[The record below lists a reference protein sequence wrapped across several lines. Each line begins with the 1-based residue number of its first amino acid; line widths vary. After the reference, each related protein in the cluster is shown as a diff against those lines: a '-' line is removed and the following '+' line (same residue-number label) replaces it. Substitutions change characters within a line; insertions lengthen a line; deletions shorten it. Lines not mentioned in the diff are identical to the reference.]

1 MKIVMKKRAL
11 FVVLAVLA
19 GIALFEA
26 ARVEPGVT
34 AAADWKISDH
44 FNGEVFFNP
53 AAPGEAPPLQG
64 AEQRR
69 GFSRWVWRWIFSDD
83 WPRWPETAAV
93 PAGPPPVARVPRGDV
108 VVTPVGHA
116 TFLIQMD
123 DLNILTDPIW
133 SERCSPVSWAG
144 PRRYQPPGIRFEDL
158 PSIDVVLV
166 SHNHYDHLDLATLR
180 RLAGKGVPRA
190 VTSLGSRDLIRE
202 TGIPAVE
209 EIDWWDT
216 VRLSPE
222 VTVTMVPARHFSS
235 RTLWDRNR
243 TLWGGFV
250 VSGPSGNVYFA
261 GDTGYGPHFH
271 EIARRFGPIRMA
283 LLPIAPFNPQAS
295 KETSRVRFASV
306 HMGPDEAVQAHLDL
320 GARVSIAAHFR
331 VFQLGWDGFDEA
343 SNGVAAALKDRNL
356 APASFIVPVFGRAV
370 SVPGETK
377 QAAARTREAS

>member
-53 AAPGEAPPLQG
+53 AAPGEAPPPQG

-123 DLNILTDPIW
+123 GLNILTDPILVGAVQP
-133 SERCSPVSWAG
+133 PVSWA
-144 PRRYQPPGIRFEDL
+144 
-158 PSIDVVLV
+158 
-166 SHNHYDHLDLATLR
+166 
-180 RLAGKGVPRA
+180 
-190 VTSLGSRDLIRE
+190 
-202 TGIPAVE
+202 
-209 EIDWWDT
+209 
-216 VRLSPE
+216 
-222 VTVTMVPARHFSS
+222 
-235 RTLWDRNR
+235 
-243 TLWGGFV
+243 
-250 VSGPSGNVYFA
+250 
-261 GDTGYGPHFH
+261 
-271 EIARRFGPIRMA
+271 
-283 LLPIAPFNPQAS
+283 
-295 KETSRVRFASV
+295 
-306 HMGPDEAVQAHLDL
+306 
-320 GARVSIAAHFR
+320 
-331 VFQLGWDGFDEA
+331 
-343 SNGVAAALKDRNL
+343 AAAL
-356 APASFIVPVFGRAV
+356 PAAGQPVRGPAGGRTP
-370 SVPGETK
+370 STCPTTITTISMCP
-377 QAAARTREAS
+377 R